1 MYRTSLPRVIGY
13 AILKRMK
20 KILYIVSL
28 FPILPSI
35 ALAQTLSAQGLIG
48 KFLTFSNSV
57 LIPFALGIAF
67 LFFLINVI
75 RFFVVQGSEEEGRKN
90 AKNLALYSVLA
101 FVVLIVFWGV
111 VNLLAGSIGLNA
123 KSAPTPDY
131 IQKNE
136 DNLNRSGVRNP
147 GSTATNPS
155 GGSADTP
162 DSPINLPPPQN
173 GGAGEDN
180 DTDPCAGGR
189 TFNENGVPC
198 SGLY

>member
-1 MYRTSLPRVIGY
+1 
-13 AILKRMK
+13 MK

-48 KFLTFSNSV
+48 KFLTFSNTV
-57 LIPFALGIAF
+57 LIPFALGVAF

-75 RFFVVQGSEEEGRKN
+75 RFFVIQGAEEDGRKN
-90 AKNLALYSVLA
+90 AKNLALYSILA

-111 VNLLAGSIGLNA
+111 VNLLAGSVGLSGT
-123 KSAPTPDY
+123 SAPTPDY
-131 IQKNE
+131 LEKNG

-147 GSTATNPS
+147 ESSATTPS
-155 GGSADTP
+155 GDSPASPSGT
-162 DSPINLPPPQN
+162 DSPINLQPPQN
-173 GGAGEDN
+173 DGGGQGN
-180 DTDPCAGGR
+180 DADPCAGGR